1 MAPSSDLLY
10 YIRTDRG
17 RHRVSLMA
25 VDLSAAGQ
33 EELGAMNVRTV
44 IANRS
49 NTYIDRG
56 YDMGSGK
63 CGLVGGDIVWWS
75 EVRERK
81 TRQDKNKTRDAAFIA
96 FVLRVCLEARA
107 CHGWQTTSFASRK
120 AALQKH
126 RLLVRFVVVRVGG
139 RLGPPLPL
147 HTHRRVDGTPDEGSM
162 ARRWLHR
169 LRRGADDCIPY
180 REWPRAGC
188 VLKNNA

>member
-81 TRQDKNKTRDAAFIA
+81 TRRDKNKNERRRF
-96 FVLRVCLEARA
+96 
-107 CHGWQTTSFASRK
+107 
-120 AALQKH
+120 H
-126 RLLVRFVVVRVGG
+126 RFRF
-139 RLGPPLPL
+139 
-147 HTHRRVDGTPDEGSM
+147 T
-162 ARRWLHR
+162 
-169 LRRGADDCIPY
+169 
-180 REWPRAGC
+180 C
-188 VLKNNA
+188 VS